1 MGNASKAAHMI
12 VIADTGPLLHLFWV
26 DALAW
31 ALPPQEIAVVEA
43 VWREVA
49 RHAPEVLR
57 DSRLRRIPADTPVPP
72 FLTDRQLDAG
82 EEAALSY
89 ALAQADRDDLLL
101 LCDDQQARQACQDL
115 GLPVTGTLGLIV
127 AAFRLGRI
135 SKETAA
141 TALVELPG
149 RGRFYVKP
157 ALIAQTLATLNAVEK
172 T

>member
-1 MGNASKAAHMI
+1 MI

-26 DALAW
+26 EALAW

-43 VWREVA
+43 VWREVS
-49 RHAPEVLR
+49 RHAPEALQ
-57 DSRLRRIPADTPVPP
+57 DSRLQRIPTTALIPP

-82 EEAALSY
+82 EEAALAY
-89 ALAQADRDDLLL
+89 ALTQADRTDLLL

-127 AAFRLGRI
+127 AAFRLGRV
-135 SKETAA
+135 SKEAA
-141 TALVELPG
+141 AAALVELPG
-149 RGRFYVKP
+149 RGRFFVKP
-157 ALIAQTLATLNAVEK
+157 ALIAQTLVALDAVEK